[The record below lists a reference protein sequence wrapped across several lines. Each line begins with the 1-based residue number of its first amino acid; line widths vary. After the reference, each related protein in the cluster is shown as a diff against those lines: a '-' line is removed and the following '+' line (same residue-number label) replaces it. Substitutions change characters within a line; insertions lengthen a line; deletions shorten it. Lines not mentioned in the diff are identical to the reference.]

1 MVKTRHALLIFMY
14 TVPQNAGTYLHIAAM
29 LDILHKLPTVRL
41 FLLFCFTVSNTEG
54 LTATCATAFVTY
66 QTGTEVIR
74 TVLDL
79 AYNKV

>member
-1 MVKTRHALLIFMY
+1 MTVLLE
-14 TVPQNAGTYLHIAAM
+14 YLS
-29 LDILHKLPTVRL
+29 LPKDL
-41 FLLFCFTVSNTEG
+41 LLLLLLFCFTVSNTEG